1 EVDNRKQQ
9 GYNRF
14 LGTRDLFGKV
24 DLITENFNEFKEV
37 SSRDGGLVQTIG
49 KKMLFEIFYEKALK
63 RLERYVV
70 GVLWGE
76 AFKRRKYFLNEQI
89 AELHRDS
96 LKDDKDKDSYEDA
109 LKNIGSKI
117 DFVNLIK
124 TLSDDNDIKI
134 IKYNKELVNLVN
146 DKLEDVQPKF
156 IVELEK
162 IAEKTSDKE
171 LLNQV
176 KLTEN
181 NFNKIIQEKEDALK
195 REEEERRKRIEAEKK
210 AEIEKLKREAE
221 EKKRKEAEER
231 SRKAELEAERKEKER
246 ALAELAKLKAE
257 KKAREEEEKNK
268 NLSDKLTIE
277 TKKTQYLTATRKTL
291 SDDAEQLVHSI
302 DLYVGNAST

>member
-1 EVDNRKQQ
+1 MSEKIKPIAIHLPQFHPTPENDAWWGKGFTEWTNVTKTTP
-9 GYNRF
+9 RF
-14 LGTRDLFGKV
+14 EGHYQPHLPADLGFYDLRLEEARLAQEAMANAYGIHGFCYYHYW
-24 DLITENFNEFKEV
+24 FN
-37 SSRDGGLVQTIG
+37 G

-231 SRKAELEAERKEKER
+231 SRKAELEAERKEKG
-246 ALAELAKLKAE
+246 LQKFL
-257 KKAREEEEKNK
+257 
-268 NLSDKLTIE
+268 
-277 TKKTQYLTATRKTL
+277 
-291 SDDAEQLVHSI
+291 
-302 DLYVGNAST
+302 